1 MTRIA
6 GLNRLLIELIS
17 ITSCVLV
24 TTVVDAQTAPGVL
37 RGVARTPDGSPQSA
51 VSITVHSIEQ
61 NGDQTALTGA
71 DGQFIVENLSPG
83 VYQLTAGKQGFV
95 SPPATTVAVAPGESL
110 DVELTVQVT
119 DVPPGK
125 SKGLLNRL
133 AQAYLDDWRGTA
145 EGGGPE
151 PAFRGYP
158 APVTNPPYPFTVW
171 PYGGSPVLGQPDSS
185 PPPLTTA
192 IWGGSKAW
200 EQSRVKIYGW
210 VNYGANLST
219 SSQKNGLYSN
229 LPAAYAEIPNSLQ
242 LDQATLYFERVP
254 DMVQKDHFDWGF
266 RFTNIYGLDYRF
278 TTAKGYL
285 SSQLLDKNNKYGYD
299 PVMFYA
305 DLYFPKV
312 ADGMNLRLG
321 RYISL
326 PDIEAQLAPNNYT
339 YTHSLTYV
347 YDCYTQTGANATIGL
362 NKHLFVQAGVSA
374 GCEAAPWI
382 ADAKLTY
389 NWCVS
394 YTWSQ
399 GGDNVYLCDNATN
412 DGNYAYN
419 NLQAYYLT
427 WYHKF
432 NDNWHTATEYWYQW
446 ENKVP
451 NVTNPAAAS
460 LLENGANG
468 AVCNTIAEL
477 TCYAPDT
484 AIVNYVNRQLS
495 KKSFISLRNEF
506 VNDMRGQ
513 RTGYKTRYTENGV
526 SYNRWI
532 GSTLLFRPELRYEHA
547 YDAPAFNG
555 GTSRSQFMFAGDVI
569 LFY

>member
-1 MTRIA
+1 MRRTT
-6 GLNRLLIELIS
+6 GLNRLLIVLIPV
-17 ITSCVLV
+17 TSWVLAARPV
-24 TTVVDAQTAPGVL
+24 QAQTGSGVL
-37 RGVARTPDGSPQSA
+37 RGVARAPDGSPQSA

-71 DGQFIVENLSPG
+71 DGQFIVENLTPG
-83 VYQLTAGKQGFV
+83 VYELRAGKQGFV
-95 SPPATTVAVAPGESL
+95 SPPAKTVAVAPGESL
-110 DVELTVQVT
+110 DIELTVQMS
-119 DVPPGK
+119 DLPPRTQK
-125 SKGLLNRL
+125 KFLDRL
-133 AQAYLDDWRGTA
+133 AQAYLDDWKGSGESGA
-145 EGGGPE
+145 A

-158 APVTNPPYPFTVW
+158 APESNPPYPFTVW

-192 IWGGSKAW
+192 LWAGSKAW

-210 VNYGANLST
+210 VNYGSNLST
-219 SSQKNGLYSN
+219 SSQKNGLYAN
-229 LPAAYAEIPNSLQ
+229 APAAYAEIPNSVQ
-242 LDQATLYFERVP
+242 LDQVTLYLERVP
-254 DMVQKDHFDWGF
+254 DTVQKDHFDWGF
-266 RFTNIYGLDYRF
+266 RFTNLYGMDYRF
-278 TTAKGYL
+278 TTAKGYF
-285 SSQLLDKNNKYGYD
+285 SSQLIDKNNTYGYD

-312 ADGMNLRLG
+312 ADGMNLRVG

-347 YDCYTQTGANATIGL
+347 YDCYTQTGANATISL
-362 NKHLFVQAGVSA
+362 SKHLMVQAGFSA
-374 GCEAAPWI
+374 GCEAAPWTP
-382 ADAKLTY
+382 DAKPTY

-394 YTWSQ
+394 YTWSE

-432 NDNWHTATEYWYQW
+432 NQNWHTGTEYWYQW

-460 LLENGANG
+460 LLEAGANG
-468 AVCNTIAEL
+468 AVCSAAADL
-477 TCYAPDT
+477 TCYAPAT
-484 AIVNYVNRQLS
+484 AIVNYLNRQLS
-495 KKSFISLRNEF
+495 KKDFVSLRNEF
-506 VNDMRGQ
+506 FNDMTGQ
-513 RTGYKTRYTENGV
+513 RTGFKTRYTEHGL
-526 SYNRWI
+526 SYNHWI
-532 GSTLLFRPELRYEHA
+532 GSTILFRPELRYEHA
-547 YDAPAFNG
+547 YDSPAYNG
-555 GTSRSQFMFAGDVI
+555 GTSRSQFMFAGDFI
-569 LFY
+569 FFY

>member
-1 MTRIA
+1 MTRIT
-6 GLNRLLIELIS
+6 GLQIVLIYIAS
-17 ITSCVLV
+17 SVWMTAAVH
-24 TTVVDAQTAPGVL
+24 AQAESGVL

-51 VSITVHSIEQ
+51 VSITVHSLER
-61 NGDQTALTGA
+61 NGDQTALTGP

-83 VYQLTAGKQGFV
+83 VYELTAGKQGFA
-95 SPPATTVAVAPGESL
+95 SPPARTVAVAPGESL

-119 DVPPGK
+119 DLPPRK
-125 SKGLLNRL
+125 PKRLLDRL
-133 AQAYLDDWRGTA
+133 AQAYLDDWRGTG
-145 EGGGPE
+145 ESGPA

-158 APVTNPPYPFTVW
+158 APESNPPYPFTVW
-171 PYGGSPVLGQPDSS
+171 PYGGSPVLGQPDTNV
-185 PPPLTTA
+185 PPLMQA
-192 IWGGSKAW
+192 LYGGDNGKAW
-200 EQSRVKIYGW
+200 ENSRVKIYGW
-210 VNYGANLST
+210 LNYGGNLST
-219 SSQKNGLYSN
+219 SSQKNGLFAN
-229 LPAAYAEIPNSLQ
+229 LPAAYSEIPNTIQ

-254 DMVQKDHFDWGF
+254 DTVQKDHFDWGF
-266 RFTNIYGLDYRF
+266 RFTNLYGLDYRF

-285 SSQLLDKNNKYGYD
+285 SSQLLDKNNTLGYD

-312 ADGMNLRLG
+312 ANGMNLRVG

-347 YDCYTQTGANATIGL
+347 YDCYTQTGANATISL
-362 NKHLFVQAGVSA
+362 SDHWMVQAGLSA

-382 ADAKLTY
+382 ADAKPTY

-394 YTWSQ
+394 YTWTH
-399 GGDNVYLCDNATN
+399 GGDNLYLCDNATN
-412 DGNYAYN
+412 NGDYAYN

-432 NDNWHTATEYWYQW
+432 NENWHTGTEYWYEW

-451 NVTNPAAAS
+451 NVANPAAAA

-468 AVCNTIAEL
+468 AVCTTTADL
-477 TCYAPDT
+477 TCYAPET
-484 AIVNYVNRQLS
+484 ALVNYVNRQLS
-495 KKSFISLRNEF
+495 KKDFFSIRNEF
-506 VNDMRGQ
+506 FNDMTGQ
-513 RTGYKTRYTENGV
+513 RTGYKTRYTEHGL
-526 SYNRWI
+526 SYNHWI
-532 GSTLLFRPELRYEHA
+532 GSTILLRPELRYEHA
-547 YDAPAFNG
+547 YDFPAYDG
-555 GTSRSQFMFAGDVI
+555 GTRKSQFMFAGDFI